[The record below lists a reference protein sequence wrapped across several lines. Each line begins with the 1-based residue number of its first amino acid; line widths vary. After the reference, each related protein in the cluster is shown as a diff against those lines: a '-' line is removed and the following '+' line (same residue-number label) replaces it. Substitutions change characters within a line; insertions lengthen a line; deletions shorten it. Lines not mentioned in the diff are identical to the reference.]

1 MKVKFVY
8 ITFIFFLTGLFLNSC
23 SKDDKALPTITF
35 TQAEGTANSQ
45 GEYTVSGHIHS
56 DVRLAKVIITK
67 EGSTSPFLTDDTT
80 AKNKTDYD
88 FTYLIT
94 GITSNT
100 NLIIDVYNQENG
112 KSTFRF
118 LIRK

>member
-1 MKVKFVY
+1 MKIKFLL
-8 ITFIFFLTGLFLNSC
+8 TALIFTLAGIFLNSC
-23 SKDDKALPTITF
+23 SKDNNTLPTITF
-35 TQAEGTANSQ
+35 NQAEGTANSQ
-45 GEYTVSGHIHS
+45 GEYTLNGNIRS

-67 EGSTSPFLTDDTT
+67 EGSTTPFLTDDST
-80 AKNKTDYD
+80 AKNKNDYN

-94 GITSNT
+94 GITANT
-100 NLIIDVYNQENG
+100 TLIIDVYNQENG